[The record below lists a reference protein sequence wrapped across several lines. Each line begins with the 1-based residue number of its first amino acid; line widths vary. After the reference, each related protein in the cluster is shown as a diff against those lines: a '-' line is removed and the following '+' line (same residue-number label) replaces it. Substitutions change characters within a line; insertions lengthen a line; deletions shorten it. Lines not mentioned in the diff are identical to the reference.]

1 MCVDVTLE
9 DGTLDRL
16 LNDNA
21 RFSNVKL
28 KVIYHSNVPHP
39 CLFALRNINKDKEIR
54 YLYGKGNS
62 DMYPWQKKRCQ
73 QKKPSNNYQCHNVLT
88 DDATKVTTLAS
99 IQASVLVDVLL
110 A

>member
-28 KVIYHSNVPHP
+28 KDIYHTNVPYP
-39 CLFALRNINKDKEIR
+39 CLFALRNINKDEEMR
-54 YLYGKGNS
+54 YLYDKGNS
-62 DMYPWQKKRCQ
+62 DMYPWQKKSCQ
-73 QKKPSNNYQCHNVLT
+73 QKPSNNYQCDNVLT

-99 IQASVLVDVLL
+99 IQASVPVDVLL